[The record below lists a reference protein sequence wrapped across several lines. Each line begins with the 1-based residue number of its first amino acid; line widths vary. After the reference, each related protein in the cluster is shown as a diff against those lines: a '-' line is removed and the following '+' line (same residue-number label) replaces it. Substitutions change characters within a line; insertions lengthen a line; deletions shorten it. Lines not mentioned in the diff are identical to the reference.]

1 MSKTAVITG
10 ATSGIGAAYA
20 RRLAKDGYDLVITGR
35 RKEIIQK
42 LADELTKQYS
52 IKVEVIIAEL
62 SNDNDFQKLVDVV
75 KTKEDIEILI
85 NNAGYSGGLKH
96 SVDIDNSEHEK
107 MIKVH
112 EIIPIRLISVIVP
125 EMIKRG
131 RGNIINVS
139 SMGAF
144 LPLPS
149 GGVYGATKAFLYNY
163 SQSLYMELKDKGI
176 KVQVLCPGVTQ
187 TDFGK
192 NYYSK
197 EFLDQ
202 VLKMMKMM
210 PAEKVVD
217 YSLKC
222 LKKNK
227 LVCIQKTSNK
237 VMAKLLPSLPI
248 DTYYSMVTRMT
259 PFK

>member
-1 MSKTAVITG
+1 
-10 ATSGIGAAYA
+10 
-20 RRLAKDGYDLVITGR
+20 
-35 RKEIIQK
+35 
-42 LADELTKQYS
+42 
-52 IKVEVIIAEL
+52 
-62 SNDNDFQKLVDVV
+62 
-75 KTKEDIEILI
+75 
-85 NNAGYSGGLKH
+85 
-96 SVDIDNSEHEK
+96 
-107 MIKVH
+107 
-112 EIIPIRLISVIVP
+112 
-125 EMIKRG
+125 
-131 RGNIINVS
+131 
-139 SMGAF
+139 
-144 LPLPS
+144 
-149 GGVYGATKAFLYNY
+149 
-163 SQSLYMELKDKGI
+163 MELKNKGI

-210 PAEKVVD
+210 PPEKVVD